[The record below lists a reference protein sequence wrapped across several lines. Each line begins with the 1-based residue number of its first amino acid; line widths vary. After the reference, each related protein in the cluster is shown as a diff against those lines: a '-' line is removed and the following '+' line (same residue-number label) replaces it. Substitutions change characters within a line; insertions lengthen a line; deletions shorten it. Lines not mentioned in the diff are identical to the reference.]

1 MVALN
6 ALSGQAAGG
15 GAAPSGDD
23 AAALTAQACAG
34 GTFDAAA
41 LATRLTTLAQGDP
54 QRAGTQQAQVEAR
67 LTAVERGELARAL
80 DAGNDNGPAPGAAA
94 PAGVAGPDPVQLG
107 LDLGQMALDITGIV
121 DPTPISDGTNA
132 VVSVGRSIG
141 SAISGDWGGAG
152 GHLGNAG
159 ISALG
164 IAVGVGD
171 LAKLGKVGK
180 WAQTVSDSVAA
191 IAHNP
196 ALRGTLAPALEK
208 VRDAINAIPDGALA
222 RLPAG
227 ARDSITATRRQL
239 DDFFAGGT
247 QASARAAVHGAKI
260 GANSAEWTLNAAGE
274 PTRVTA
280 TLRELQP
287 AGTPRGKAELDA
299 QDAVRGRGKA
309 DDDAGHVIGHRFLG
323 DQGAR
328 NMFPQNF
335 NFNRSAYKKLE
346 NEWAD
351 WIGHGGTVKVDVE
364 LIGGKA
370 GRPDQVGVSYEVF
383 DDAERRIFDNQ
394 ELFAN
399 AAGQVFDRVPAAEM
413 SARLAR

>member
-6 ALSGQAAGG
+6 ALSGNATGG
-15 GAAPSGDD
+15 GAAPSDGD
-23 AAALTAQACAG
+23 AAALTAQARAG

-41 LATRLTTLAQGDP
+41 LATRLTTLAHGDP
-54 QRAGTQQAQVEAR
+54 QRAGTLQTQVEAS

-80 DAGNDNGPAPGAAA
+80 DAGNDNAPPPGAAA
-94 PAGVAGPDPVQLG
+94 GAGPDPVQLG

-141 SAISGDWGGAG
+141 SAVSGNWGEAG

-180 WAQTVSDSVAA
+180 WAQTVSDSVSA

-196 ALRGTLAPALEK
+196 ALRSTLAPALEK

-222 RLPAG
+222 KLPAG
-227 ARDSITATRRQL
+227 ARDSIMATRRQL

-247 QASARAAVHGAKI
+247 QATARAGVHSAKI

-299 QDAVRGRGKA
+299 QDSVRGRGKA

-323 DQGAR
+323 DQGTR

-351 WIGHGGTVKVDVE
+351 WIGHGGTVKVNVE

-383 DDAERRIFDNQ
+383 NDAGRRVFDNQ

>member
-23 AAALTAQACAG
+23 AAALTAQARAG

-41 LATRLTTLAQGDP
+41 LATRLATLAQGDP
-54 QRAGTQQAQVEAR
+54 QRAGTLQTQVEAR

-94 PAGVAGPDPVQLG
+94 AAGPDPVQLG

-196 ALRGTLAPALEK
+196 ALRSTLAPALEK

-222 RLPAG
+222 RLPAS

-239 DDFFAGGT
+239 DDFFDGGT
-247 QASARAAVHGAKI
+247 QATARAGVHGAKI

-299 QDAVRGRGKA
+299 QDAVRERGKA

-383 DDAERRIFDNQ
+383 DDAGRRVFDNQ